1 MKKLGTS
8 FLVVALLVLFTPFVL
23 NADEEV
29 NENNSTEI
37 SKEAVAKAKSEIE
50 MMVNRVME
58 ISEMD
63 MNELTRA
70 EKKELRKEVK
80 SIKKDLKAYSKS
92 ESEAIA
98 DAAAKGADRGGIY
111 ISGGALL
118 IIIILL
124 ILL

>member
-1 MKKLGTS
+1 MENLGTP
-8 FLVVALLVLFTPFVL
+8 FLAVVLLVLFVPCNL
-23 NADEEV
+23 KAGEEV
-29 NENNSTEI
+29 TDKTSTEI
-37 SKEAVAKAKSEIE
+37 SEEALVKAKSEIE
-50 MMVNRVME
+50 MMVNRVIEIREME
-58 ISEMD
+58 LD
-63 MNELTRA
+63 ELSRE
-70 EKKELRKEVK
+70 EKKELKKEVR
-80 SIKKDLKAYSKS
+80 SIKRDLKAYSKS